1 MTTEIVLVHR
11 AVEVDDWFGKNDPR
25 LILAIQDWAVK
36 NIQRRV
42 VEKLRELDETMLVH
56 QGDSIHLTYTLDIG
70 EGILDIIA
78 HACGV
83 KLP

>member
-1 MTTEIVLVHR
+1 MTTEIALVPKVVKPDSVYGR
-11 AVEVDDWFGKNDPR
+11 NDPR
-25 LILAIQDWAVK
+25 LIAAVKDWATK

-42 VEKLRELDETMLVH
+42 NEKLDELDEEELFH
-56 QGDSIHLTYTLDIG
+56 AGDSIKLTYTLDIG
-70 EGILDIIA
+70 EGILDILA